1 MALQLTASGHMM
13 CGPGEGSDDSRVLPD
28 RIDEMIEWGYRRQ
41 VLAHTDEIQRS
52 SKCRLSRVDRKW
64 LPYGQND
71 ATG

>member
-1 MALQLTASGHMM
+1 MRSTSDMLRLQRVRGI
-13 CGPGEGSDDSRVLPD
+13 ESRAGGLAPIEVIEEIVLVQC
-28 RIDEMIEWGYRRQ
+28 MSQ